1 MLDRGPESAST
12 AIRII
17 AATSD
22 SEFERMLTETFGS
35 NAQIDLKIVAG
46 GLVGRDA
53 RSDFAGANVIVIDL
67 DASRQ
72 DEVVALQTFATKL
85 GGSPP
90 IIVVTQAFSEAVA
103 RRHIVRGSGVR
114 GSPGLQPLPAQRRPR
129 WLPNPDTL
137 WSWC

>member
-90 IIVVTQAFSEAVA
+90 IIVVTQAFSGAD
-103 RRHIVRGSGVR
+103 RGTAFGDQ
-114 GSPGLQPLPAQRRPR
+114 PGQSSALQQIAADKIEPHRLPEFVERP
-129 WLPNPDTL
+129 
-137 WSWC
+137 